1 MVLQDTYCH
10 FQPDLAMTNVQVAI
24 VPINI
29 YIYIYSYIYI
39 LLFQHQECNKAH
51 APFVVVFSYQEWLS
65 TWSTKDT
72 HAW

>member
-10 FQPDLAMTNVQVAI
+10 FQPDLAMTNVQIAI
-24 VPINI
+24 VHINI
-29 YIYIYSYIYI
+29 YIPICI

-51 APFVVVFSYQEWLS
+51 APFAVVVSSYQEWLS
-65 TWSTKDT
+65 TWSTKDA